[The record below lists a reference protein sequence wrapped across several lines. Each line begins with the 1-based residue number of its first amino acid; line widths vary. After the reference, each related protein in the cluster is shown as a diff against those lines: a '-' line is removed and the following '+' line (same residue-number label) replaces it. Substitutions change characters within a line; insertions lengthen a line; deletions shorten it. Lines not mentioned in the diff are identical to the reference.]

1 MQITT
6 EKGEV
11 FSVCAHVK
19 VGEQWMDVDSLD
31 PEMRQRLAT
40 CLNERGLNAA
50 YHGERVYK

>member
-6 EKGEV
+6 EKGEA

-19 VGEQWMDVDSLD
+19 VGEQWVDVDSLD